1 VDAGV
6 QCSSDYK
13 EVIILSSQ
21 PQASQAPL
29 GVGILGAGPVTQAIH
44 LPSLARLRDILE
56 VRHIMDVDP
65 AVAESVAGRVGARFS
80 TSMEELLADPAVD
93 IVAICSPHQFHATQ
107 VIASCRAG
115 KKAVLCE
122 KPFAMSDEEA
132 ASVAA
137 VSAETGVPIIVGAMH
152 TFDPGWL
159 AAEEA
164 WEDLPEQVHTIR
176 SSIVLPPNP
185 RFEDFATE
193 IVGRVPMP
201 DRGSIDPEVIKAML
215 QGGVMGLAIHD
226 LPLVRRFTPDFASL
240 EVLHAQIV
248 RPFGYVISL
257 LAGDVT
263 IELRAAMNATWEPS
277 WVFEAIGNDAALK
290 IDFTPS
296 YVHAGSATAQIRKAG
311 QTTVLGPFGHN
322 GYEGE
327 WRKLAE
333 LARGTGWPPSAE
345 TLIHDLE
352 FALAIAESAA
362 GRFDTARVDTG
373 IASGIS
379 ADEEINS

>member
-1 VDAGV
+1 MT
-6 QCSSDYK
+6 
-13 EVIILSSQ
+13 LSSQ
-21 PQASQAPL
+21 YQTAAPL

-44 LPSLARLRDILE
+44 LPSLARLTDILE

-80 TSMEELLADPAVD
+80 TSMEELLADPGVD
-93 IVAICSPHQFHATQ
+93 IVAICSPHQFHAAQ

-122 KPFAMSDEEA
+122 KPFAMTGEEA
-132 ASVAA
+132 AGISA

-159 AAEEA
+159 AAEAA

-193 IVGRVPMP
+193 IVGRVPAPSQDLTDP
-201 DRGSIDPEVIKAML
+201 DVIKAML
-215 QGGVMGLAIHD
+215 RGGVMGLAIHD
-226 LPLVRRFTPDFASL
+226 LPLVRRFTPDFSSV
-240 EVLHAQIV
+240 EVLHAEIL

-257 LAGDVT
+257 RAGAVA
-263 IELRAAMNATWEPS
+263 IELRAAMNGTWEPS

-296 YVHAGSATAQIRKAG
+296 YVHAGSAIARIRKAG

-333 LARGTGWPPSAE
+333 LARGTGQPPSAE
-345 TLIHDLE
+345 TLIQDLE
-352 FALAIAESAA
+352 FALSIADAAVGLVDTQVDASPVDAGSAA
-362 GRFDTARVDTG
+362 
-373 IASGIS
+373 SS
-379 ADEEINS
+379 PADQEVNA

>member
-1 VDAGV
+1 
-6 QCSSDYK
+6 
-13 EVIILSSQ
+13 LSSQ
-21 PQASQAPL
+21 PQAAPALL

-44 LPSLARLRDILE
+44 LPSLARLGNILE
-56 VRHIMDVDP
+56 VRHIMDVDRS
-65 AVAESVAGRVGARFS
+65 VAEAVAGRVGARFS
-80 TSMEELLADPAVD
+80 TSMEELLADPEVD
-93 IVAICSPHQFHATQ
+93 IVAICSPHQFHAAQ

-122 KPFAMSDEEA
+122 KPFAMNGEEA
-132 ASVAA
+132 AQISA

-159 AAEEA
+159 AAEDA
-164 WEDLPEQVHTIR
+164 WGDLPAQVHTIR
-176 SSIVLPPNP
+176 STIVLPPNP

-193 IVGRVPMP
+193 IVGRVAVPSSDP
-201 DRGSIDPEVIKAML
+201 ADPEVIKAML
-215 QGGVMGLAIHD
+215 TGGVMGLAIHD
-226 LPLVRRFTPDFASL
+226 LPLVRRFTPDFAEV
-240 EVLHAQIV
+240 EVLHAEIV

-257 LAGDVT
+257 RAGNVA

-277 WVFEAIGNDAALK
+277 WQFEAIGNDAALK

-296 YVHAGSATAQIRKAG
+296 YVQAGSATARIMTDGRTA
-311 QTTVLGPFGHN
+311 VLGPFGHN

-333 LARGTGWPPSAE
+333 LARGTGKAPSAE

-352 FALAIAESAA
+352 FALAIAGAAASRVKTGRSDEDVDARPVDAGSAA
-362 GRFDTARVDTG
+362 
-373 IASGIS
+373 SS
-379 ADEEINS
+379 PADQEVNA

>member
-1 VDAGV
+1 MP
-6 QCSSDYK
+6 CSSDYK

-80 TSMEELLADPAVD
+80 TSMEELLADPDVD
-93 IVAICSPHQFHATQ
+93 IVAICSPHQFHAAQ

-122 KPFAMSDEEA
+122 KPFAMSGEEA
-132 ASVAA
+132 ASISA

-164 WEDLPEQVHTIR
+164 WGDLPEQVHTIR

-201 DRGSIDPEVIKAML
+201 DRDSTDPEVIKAML

-226 LPLVRRFTPDFASL
+226 LPLVRRFTPDFASV
-240 EVLHAQIV
+240 EVLHAEIV

-257 LAGDVT
+257 RAGDVT
-263 IELRAAMNATWEPS
+263 IDLRAAMNATWEPS
-277 WVFEAIGNDAALK
+277 WVLEAIGNDAALK

-333 LARGTGWPPSAE
+333 LARGTGRPPSAE

-373 IASGIS
+373 IASGIA
-379 ADEEINS
+379 ADEEINA

>member
-1 VDAGV
+1 M
-6 QCSSDYK
+6 
-13 EVIILSSQ
+13 SSQ
-21 PQASQAPL
+21 HQSGAPL

-44 LPSLARLRDILE
+44 LPSLARLTDILE

-80 TSMEELLADPAVD
+80 TSVEELLADPGVD
-93 IVAICSPHQFHATQ
+93 IVAICSPHQFHAAQ

-122 KPFAMSDEEA
+122 KPFAMTGEEA
-132 ASVAA
+132 AGISA

-159 AAEEA
+159 AAEAA
-164 WEDLPEQVHTIR
+164 WGDLPEQVHTIR

-201 DRGSIDPEVIKAML
+201 EQDLSDPEVIKARL

-226 LPLVRRFTPDFASL
+226 LPLVRRFTPDFASV
-240 EVLHAQIV
+240 EVLHAEIAQ
-248 RPFGYVISL
+248 PFGYVISL
-257 LAGDVT
+257 RAGAVS
-263 IELRAAMNATWEPS
+263 IELRAAMNGTWEPS
-277 WVFEAIGNDAALK
+277 WVFEAIGDDAALR

-296 YVHAGSATAQIRKAG
+296 YVHAGSAAAQIRKDG
-311 QTTVLGPFGHN
+311 QTLFLGPYGHN

-333 LARGTGWPPSAE
+333 LARGTGQPPSAE

-352 FALAIAESAA
+352 FALSIADAADGLVDAA
-362 GRFDTARVDTG
+362 GATVAEEV
-373 IASGIS
+373 S
-379 ADEEINS
+379 A